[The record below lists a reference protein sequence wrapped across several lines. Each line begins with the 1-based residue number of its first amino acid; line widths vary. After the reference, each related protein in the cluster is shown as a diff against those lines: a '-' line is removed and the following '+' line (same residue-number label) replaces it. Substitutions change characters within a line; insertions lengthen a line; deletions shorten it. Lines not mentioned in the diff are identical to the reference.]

1 MRLKTRKRK
10 LMWFKI
16 ALVVAIVF
24 IIFAILS
31 PIFAPHDPLETN
43 FDRILEAPSAE
54 YPFGTDQ
61 VGRCILSRIL
71 YGASVSLGITS
82 LLLCIVSI
90 LGFIIGVISGLCG
103 GIVDTIIMRITDTI
117 LSFPDIVFAIAIVG
131 LLGPGIKN
139 TIIAFAIVWWTKYAR
154 LTRVL
159 VWETKN
165 NDYIQ
170 AAKMAGAGKIKLVT
184 HYIFPNISSTF
195 IVQFMID
202 IGGFM
207 LALAGLSFLG
217 LGVQTPTPEW
227 GNMLN
232 EGRAYL
238 QTAPWLLIFP
248 GLAIFTAVAIFNTLG
263 DLARDVLDP
272 KQM

>member
-1 MRLKTRKRK
+1 MKTRKRK
-10 LMWFKI
+10 NVWFKI
-16 ALVVAIVF
+16 VLAIAVVF
-24 IIFAILS
+24 ILLAIIA
-31 PIFAPHDPLETN
+31 PIFAPHDPLKTD
-43 FDRILEAPSAE
+43 FARILEAPSLE
-54 YPFGTDQ
+54 YPLGTDQ

-71 YGASVSLGITS
+71 YGASVSLGMTS
-82 LLLCIVSI
+82 LLLSIVTI
-90 LGFIIGVISGLCG
+90 LGVTIGVISGLFG
-103 GIVDTIIMRITDTI
+103 GIVDTIIMRITDTV

-131 LLGPGIKN
+131 VLGPGMKN
-139 TIIAFAIVWWTKYAR
+139 TIIAFSIVWWTKYAR

-159 VWETKN
+159 VWEVKN
-165 NDYIQ
+165 NEYIQ
-170 AAKMAGAGKIKLVT
+170 AAKMAGAGKMKLVT
-184 HYIFPNISSTF
+184 HYIFPNISSSF
-195 IVQFMID
+195 IVQFVID
-202 IGGFM
+202 IGGIM

-248 GLAIFTAVAIFNTLG
+248 GIAIFTVVAIFNTLG

-272 KQM
+272 KHT